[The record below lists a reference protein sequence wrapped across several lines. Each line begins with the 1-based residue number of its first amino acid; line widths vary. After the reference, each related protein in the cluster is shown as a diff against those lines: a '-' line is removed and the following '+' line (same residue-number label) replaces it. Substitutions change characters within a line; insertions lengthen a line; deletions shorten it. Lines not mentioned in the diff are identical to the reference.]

1 MPIVKGD
8 GHAGK
13 AAIYDWERQVVF
25 PLSLSLA
32 HTLSLSLSV
41 SLSLPL
47 SLSRALSLILTR
59 ARMRTVASRWGG
71 DQGVPRQGMAE
82 KNAPQARSRN
92 GQEPKTGM
100 RMCNDYTTI
109 AGGSNVCVHAC
120 Q

>member
-47 SLSRALSLILTR
+47 SLSRA
-59 ARMRTVASRWGG
+59 
-71 DQGVPRQGMAE
+71 
-82 KNAPQARSRN
+82 RS
-92 GQEPKTGM
+92 PS
-100 RMCNDYTTI
+100 Y
-109 AGGSNVCVHAC
+109 
-120 Q
+120 